1 MGETQENSVT
11 QQNGQNPHLKYQL
24 QLKTK
29 EDVGGSGLGHQR
41 RGRQFTG
48 PWRNK
53 CLVNKC
59 LRGPAETMGLRVDSY
74 LRPTAFP
81 SPTLSPYS
89 LQISLV
95 ITLS

>member
-11 QQNGQNPHLKYQL
+11 QQNGQNPHLKYHL

-59 LRGPAETMGLRVDSY
+59 LRGPAETMRLRVDSDIYVLQRFLHPHLAHILCRY
-74 LRPTAFP
+74 LW
-81 SPTLSPYS
+81 
-89 LQISLV
+89 
-95 ITLS
+95 